1 MLINSIVLVGVILL
15 VGFLSFVIGTVLTDL
30 YWTRL
35 ITDVNRE
42 EVNKRRANIIN
53 MYVAKSG
60 EDKDESKSNG

>member
-42 EVNKRRANIIN
+42 EVNKRRSDILK
-53 MYVAKSG
+53 MYVK
-60 EDKDESKSNG
+60 EEENKNESKSNG

>member
-60 EDKDESKSNG
+60 EDKNESKSNG

>member
-42 EVNKRRANIIN
+42 EVNKRRANILK
-53 MYVAKSG
+53 MYVK
-60 EDKDESKSNG
+60 EEENKNESKSNG

>member
-42 EVNKRRANIIN
+42 EVNKRRANILK
-53 MYVAKSG
+53 MYVK
-60 EDKDESKSNG
+60 EEEQKNEPKSNG

>member
-15 VGFLSFVIGTVLTDL
+15 VGFLSFVIGAVLTDL

-42 EVNKRRANIIN
+42 KGYKQRSDILKKYVKEEENKN
-53 MYVAKSG
+53 
-60 EDKDESKSNG
+60 ESKSNG

>member
-15 VGFLSFVIGTVLTDL
+15 VGFLSFVIGAVLTDL

-42 EVNKRRANIIN
+42 EVNKRRSDILK
-53 MYVAKSG
+53 MYVK
-60 EDKDESKSNG
+60 EEENKNESKSNG

>member
-42 EVNKRRANIIN
+42 EVNKRRADIIN
-53 MYVAKSG
+53 MYVPKSG
-60 EDKDESKSNG
+60 EDENESKSNG